1 MTPTAP
7 HPNLRRIGGEA
18 LLHVLSSLLSF
29 RATEETP
36 VQDTAD
42 AEDESLILA
51 TVALIEE
58 HGSGEVRLQISDAFA
73 RLALGVLVGAEDTDS
88 LTRAQIDDLCGE
100 LGNMVAGRVAAELA
114 REGHSFTL
122 GTPGVVRGAGWLL
135 KEDRTA
141 RHAPGATV
149 WSCRGHRILMD
160 VRCHFQPL

>member
-29 RATEETP
+29 PATEETP
-36 VQDTAD
+36 AQDTAD

-73 RLALGVLVGAEDTDS
+73 RLALGVEIDEALLVS
-88 LTRAQIDDLCGE
+88 RA
-100 LGNMVAGRVAAELA
+100 VFAAEPR
-114 REGHSFTL
+114 REEHL
-122 GTPGVVRGAGWLL
+122 VI
-135 KEDRTA
+135 DR
-141 RHAPGATV
+141 
-149 WSCRGHRILMD
+149 
-160 VRCHFQPL
+160 